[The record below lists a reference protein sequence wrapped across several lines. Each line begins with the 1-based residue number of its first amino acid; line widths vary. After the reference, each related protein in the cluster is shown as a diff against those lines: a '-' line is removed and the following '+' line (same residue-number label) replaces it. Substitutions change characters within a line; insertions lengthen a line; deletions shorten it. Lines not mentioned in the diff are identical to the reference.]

1 MERPVLIEGTKKG
14 KMMFGYTDNYI
25 KVEVPYRKEL
35 INEIVQVKLSGITD
49 EGIVLGEVR

>member
-1 MERPVLIEGTKKG
+1 MIDGTKKG